1 MQVFVTGATGFVGR
15 EVTRQLL
22 SAGHTP
28 VCLVRSGSEGK
39 LLPGITEVRFG
50 DVTQPETLQG
60 ALAGCEAVV
69 HLVGIIREYPR
80 QGITFDRL
88 HRQATANMVD
98 AAQAQKVRRFVLMS
112 SNGASID
119 GRTAYYRSKGQAEA
133 LVKKSTLDWT
143 IFRPSVMYGT
153 EDNFCTLLAGM
164 VRILPVVPVLGD
176 GRYRLAP
183 VAVEEVAAS
192 IVACL
197 GRSDAA
203 GETFHCCG
211 GQSVTYDELLDIIG
225 GILHRRKV
233 VKIHQPIWMV
243 KPLLASLQAVPG
255 CPLTVDQLQM
265 LLAGNVCD
273 PHPWQT
279 FFSLKDFPLEDGL
292 RRALAR

>member
-22 SAGHTP
+22 AAGHRP

-39 LLPGITEVRFG
+39 LLEGVIEVRFG

-60 ALAGCEAVV
+60 VLAGCQAVV

-80 QGITFDRL
+80 QGVTFDRL
-88 HRQATANMVD
+88 HRQATVHMVA
-98 AAQAQKVRRFVLMS
+98 AAQAQKVKRFVLMS
-112 SNGASID
+112 SNGASIE
-119 GRTAYYRSKGQAEA
+119 GRTAYYRSKGQAEEVLKA
-133 LVKKSTLDWT
+133 STLEWT
-143 IFRPSVMYGT
+143 IFRPSVMYGA

-176 GRYRLAP
+176 GCYRLAP

-197 GRSDAA
+197 GRPDAVDQ
-203 GETFHCCG
+203 TFHCCG
-211 GQSVTYDELLDIIG
+211 GQTVTYDALLDLIG
-225 GILHRRKV
+225 GLLQRRKV
-233 VKIHQPIWMV
+233 VKVHQPIWLV
-243 KPLLASLQAVPG
+243 KPLLARLQAVPG

-279 FFSLKDFPLEDGL
+279 FFGFNGRPLEEGL
-292 RRALAR
+292 RRVLIR